1 MQEAKLPIPEKTVA
15 EFAKAHEKATRSQ
28 RPPRKLIFLSG
39 FANVGK
45 DTVADMLT
53 KISPEPVISISLA
66 GALKTECYPT
76 LGKEYDPDNDG
87 EGEARVWKDAH
98 RKEIIQYGEGQK
110 MIHGQNYWIQ
120 RALDTELK
128 KKYDR
133 EIDIPHIII
142 TDARRTEEIMWL
154 KHFKLNQF
162 DELSAAREIWEPIMF
177 MVHREGAEEDKD
189 YLTHVCLEYAA
200 ETRTFMSLI
209 KNYGTL
215 KDLDQQLKNLYVRYI
230 R

>member
-1 MQEAKLPIPEKTVA
+1 MEKKDQIPESVIKGFA
-15 EFAKAHEKATRSQ
+15 ESHKEATRNQ

-45 DTVADMLT
+45 DTVAELLT
-53 KISPEPVISISLA
+53 KISPEPVKIVSFA
-66 GALKTECYPT
+66 DALKTECYPM
-76 LGKEYDPDNDG
+76 LGREFYRESDGSG
-87 EGEARVWKDAH
+87 EGREWKDAH
-98 RKEIIQYGEGQK
+98 RKDIIKYGEGKK
-110 MIHGQNYWIQ
+110 MENGMYYWVG
-120 RALDTELK
+120 RALDAELT

-133 EIDIPHIII
+133 EIDVPHIVV

-162 DELSAAREIWEPIMF
+162 SELTAARDIWEPIMF
-177 MVHREGAEEDKD
+177 VVHREGAESDKD
-189 YLTHVCLEYAA
+189 YLTHIALEYAA
-200 ETRTFMSLI
+200 ETRTFMSVI

-215 KDLDQQLKNLYVRYI
+215 SALDQQLKDLYVRYI

>member
-1 MQEAKLPIPEKTVA
+1 MEEKKAIPEKVIK
-15 EFAKAHEKATRSQ
+15 EFAHAHQKATRNQ

-45 DTVADMLT
+45 DTVAELLT
-53 KISPEPVISISLA
+53 KISPEPVKVISLA

-76 LGKEYDPDNDG
+76 LGREYDPSNDG
-87 EGEARVWKDAH
+87 DGEARLWKDAH

-110 MIHGQNYWIQ
+110 MLHGQNYWIQ
-120 RALDTELK
+120 RALDEELK
-128 KKYDR
+128 KTYDR

-162 DELSAAREIWEPIMF
+162 EELKAAREIWEPIMF
-177 MVHREGAEEDKD
+177 VVHREGAEVDKD

-200 ETRTFMSLI
+200 ETRTFMSVI

-215 KDLDQQLKNLYVRYI
+215 KDLNQQLNDLYVRYI